1 MLTLKSWIV
10 ACEAVPIMQWGY
22 SLSSRVGAGLA
33 PLLCSIASVSK
44 LKGLDSDMSVK
55 DRIEDARI
63 LWEND
68 RIEGAVI
75 QVLIAVAG
83 TVRKRY
89 PKPMGD
95 SKAFKKFVIDEIEK
109 ITNGPTRNIDFYF
122 RGNPHTP
129 LEDIIYSFMRCT
141 LVHEGCLPS
150 DFTLTQPVPGHGKPR
165 GRSPDGTPYDCKLI
179 NVLALNDVLGF
190 PVGWV
195 WNLVR
200 VVAEAPEN
208 KGEFPDGKYPLPE
221 GYATSAWLILRVPD
235 EHPERFPP
243 NAPARVS

>member
-1 MLTLKSWIV
+1 
-10 ACEAVPIMQWGY
+10 
-22 SLSSRVGAGLA
+22 
-33 PLLCSIASVSK
+33 
-44 LKGLDSDMSVK
+44 MSVK

-89 PKPMGD
+89 PIPMPD
-95 SKAFKKFVIDEIEK
+95 SEAFKKFVFDEIEK
-109 ITNGPTRNIDFYF
+109 ITNGPKVNVDFYF
-122 RGNPHTP
+122 CGEPHTP
-129 LEDIIYSFMRCT
+129 LEDIIYKFMRCT
-141 LVHEGCLPS
+141 LVHEGSLPE
-150 DFTLTQPVPGHGKPR
+150 TIILTQPIPGDGKPF
-165 GRSPDGTPYDCKLI
+165 GKSPDGTPYDGKLL
-179 NVLALNDVLGF
+179 NALALYDVLGF

-208 KGEFPDGKYPLPE
+208 KGEFPDGKYPFPE
-221 GYATSAWLILRVPD
+221 GYSSSAGLQLQYPD